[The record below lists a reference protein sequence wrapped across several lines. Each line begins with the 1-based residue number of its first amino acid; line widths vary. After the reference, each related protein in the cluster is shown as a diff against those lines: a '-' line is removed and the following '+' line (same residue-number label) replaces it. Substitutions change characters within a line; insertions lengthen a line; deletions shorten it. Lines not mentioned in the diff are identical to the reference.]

1 MPQEECLTD
10 GVDCRVTFGD
20 FDLAH
25 DVADWLAVVAVAV
38 IGAAV
43 LVAFVSAVV
52 MAVRRDLSGAFE
64 IFKRRMGRG
73 LLIGLDILIAA
84 DIIETVTLEPTVEN
98 IAGLG
103 LLVLIRTFLSWA
115 IFLEIEERW
124 PWQPRAR
131 GTPDANPKP
140 RS

>member
-1 MPQEECLTD
+1 MTLGNFE
-10 GVDCRVTFGD
+10 
-20 FDLAH
+20 LAH
-25 DVADWLAVVAVAV
+25 EVADWLAVVAIAV

-43 LVAFVSAVV
+43 IVAIVSAGAL
-52 MAVRRDLSGAFE
+52 AVRRDFNTAFE
-64 IFKRRMGRG
+64 TFKRRMGRG

-84 DIIETVTLEPTVEN
+84 DVIETVTLEPTIEN
-98 IAGLG
+98 ITGLG

-124 PWQPRAR
+124 PWQPKNRVAR
-131 GTPDANPKP
+131 EADAKA